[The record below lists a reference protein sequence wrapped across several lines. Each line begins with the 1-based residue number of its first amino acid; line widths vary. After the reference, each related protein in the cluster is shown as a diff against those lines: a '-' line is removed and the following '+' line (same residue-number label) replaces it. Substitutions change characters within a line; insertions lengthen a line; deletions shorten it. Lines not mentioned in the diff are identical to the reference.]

1 MDFTFSLLMVI
12 KQMSITSNVSPEWLE
27 TQYRLY
33 QKDPSLVPEEWRSFF
48 MGFEFAGTRE
58 AAAADSRPAAV
69 QALIRRYRELGHMYA
84 CVDPLTPC
92 SLDHPF
98 LRLSAFGLEDAD
110 LKRTFSVVDFILEQA
125 PLKDIVDILQQT
137 YCRTLGIEFMHIP
150 IPEERSWLQKRVETN
165 SNRPELSLEKKLSIY
180 HSLLKATRFE
190 SFLHRKFVGQKRFSL
205 EGGESV
211 IPLLD
216 HIVEYAAQTS
226 IEQIVIGMAHR
237 GRLNVLANIFEKPL
251 ANMFAEFGDNA
262 CYQIVGEGDVK
273 YHKGYTAYRKVAG
286 REIRISLASN
296 PSHLEAVD
304 PVVEGKARARQDRHP
319 KDGRRHIMPLL
330 IHGDAAFAGQGMVTE
345 TLNLSQLDGYRTGG
359 TIHLVI
365 NNQIGFTTAPTDS
378 RSTIYATDVAKMLNV
393 PIFHVHGD
401 DPEALTQAAN
411 IALDYRQR
419 YRKDV
424 VIEMICYRRHGHNE
438 GDEPFF
444 TQPLMYEKIRNHP
457 PTVDIYKNQLLE
469 EGINEDKLDQLS
481 TAVDSRLEDA
491 LERQVCGLQ
500 EIFLKQWSH
509 ISRNFSFDR
518 VETGVAQQTLIDL
531 SNRLTTIP
539 EDFAAHRKI
548 TALLKKR
555 HTLVS
560 EDKGMDWGTAEAL
573 AFASLVHESTSI
585 RLSGQD
591 SRRGTFNHGHATL
604 YDTKPAVKY
613 TPLAKI
619 AKKAGARFDVYNSLL
634 SEAAVLGF
642 DYGYSVETPDD
653 LTIWEAQFGD
663 FANGAQVIIDQ
674 FIASSLTKWNRPTG
688 ITLFLPHGYE
698 GQGPEHSSAR
708 IERFLQL
715 CADNNMLIANPST
728 PAQLFHLLR
737 RQVRHRY
744 RRPLVI
750 FTPKTLLRHPACVS
764 YLADLESG
772 HFAEILPDPQ
782 AVKKCRRVLLCS
794 GKIYYELAERRAK
807 EEHKDVAIVR
817 IEQLF
822 PLQTELLRE
831 ILSNYPDKAE
841 HYWVQ
846 EEIANA
852 GGWEHLRPRLR
863 ELIGKEPVYVGRKPS
878 ASTAVGSHRI
888 HKEEQD
894 QILFNAFA
902 ATK

>member
-1 MDFTFSLLMVI
+1 
-12 KQMSITSNVSPEWLE
+12 MSIAHNVSPQWLE

-33 QKDPSLVPEEWRSFF
+33 QEDPSQVPDEWRSFF
-48 MGFEFAGTRE
+48 MGFEFAGTRD
-58 AAAADSRPAAV
+58 ATAADSSPAAV

-98 LRLSAFGLEDAD
+98 LRLSAFGLVDAD

-165 SNRPELSLEKKLSIY
+165 SNQPDLSLEKKLSIY

-216 HIVEYAAQTS
+216 HIVERAAQIS

-273 YHKGYTAYRKVAG
+273 YHKGYTAYRKVSG

-296 PSHLEAVD
+296 PSHLEAVN

-319 KDGRRHIMPLL
+319 QDGRRHIMPLL

-424 VIEMICYRRHGHNE
+424 VIEVICYRRHGHNE

-444 TQPLMYEKIRNHP
+444 TQPLMYEKIRNQP
-457 PTVDIYKNQLLE
+457 PTADIYKNQLITEGVSEEKLEQLATEVENHLE
-469 EGINEDKLDQLS
+469 E
-481 TAVDSRLEDA
+481 A
-491 LERQVCGLQ
+491 LERQVCGLH

-518 VETGVAQQTLIDL
+518 LETGMNKQSLIDL
-531 SNRLTTIP
+531 SSQLTTTP
-539 EDFAAHRKI
+539 EDFSAHRKI

-555 HTLVS
+555 HAMIS

-591 SRRGTFNHGHATL
+591 SRRGTFNHRHATL
-604 YDTKPAVKY
+604 YDTKAAVKY
-613 TPLAKI
+613 TPLAEI
-619 AKKAGARFDVYNSLL
+619 ARKAGARFDVYNSLL

-715 CADNNMLIANPST
+715 CADNNMIIANPST

-744 RRPLVI
+744 RRPLIV

-772 HFAEILPDPQ
+772 HFAEILPDPHP
-782 AVKKCRRVLLCS
+782 ADKCRRVLLCS
-794 GKIYYELAERRAK
+794 GKIYYELAERR
-807 EEHKDVAIVR
+807 EEEGHMDVAIVR

-822 PLQTELLRE
+822 PLHTELLQE
-831 ILSNYPDKAE
+831 TLSNYPDKAE
-841 HYWVQ
+841 YYWVQ
-846 EEIANA
+846 EEIANG
-852 GGWEHLRPRLR
+852 GGWAHLRPRLR

-902 ATK
+902 AKK